1 MSEQNNEDS
10 KLANELVN
18 GFFADK
24 KADRRQRY
32 IKYGL
37 LSFFATGY
45 IVLMSAITYNK
56 GDNSPSSLTEDYV
69 SLVKIS
75 GEIGPGKSASA
86 EVVNPLL
93 KKAFEDKKSKGV
105 ILLVNSP
112 GGTPVQS
119 ALINE
124 EIQALKK
131 KTGKHVVVVGEDMVT
146 SGAYLI
152 SVAADKIF
160 VNRSTIAGSIGVIS
174 RSFGFTGLMD
184 KIGVER
190 RVMTAGESKNLLD
203 PFGPQSEAD
212 KEKQAELL
220 VAIHAHFK
228 DTVIQGRGNKLD
240 LDTPKLFSGT
250 VWTGEQAV
258 KFGLVDGLGSL
269 TTVMSSEFNVHQF
282 REFSE
287 SKPLLQSLLSGVGV
301 AVAKELVP
309 STATNVF
316 ALPPNM

>member
-1 MSEQNNEDS
+1 MSDS
-10 KLANELVN
+10 FDNDHISKKDVLEMI
-18 GFFADK
+18 FEDK
-24 KADRRQRY
+24 KAERRIRY
-32 IKYGL
+32 IKFGL
-37 LSFFATGY
+37 ITAVALSYIGGMAFAF
-45 IVLMSAITYNK
+45 NK
-56 GDNSPSSLTEDYV
+56 SEASSVDAKDYV

-124 EIQALKK
+124 EITALKK

-152 SVAADKIF
+152 SVAADKIY
-160 VNRSTIAGSIGVIS
+160 VNRSTLAGSIGVIS

-190 RVMTAGESKNLLD
+190 RVMTAGESKNMLD
-203 PFGPQSEAD
+203 PFGPQTD
-212 KEKQAELL
+212 QDREKQAQLL
-220 VAIHAHFK
+220 AAIHTHFK
-228 DTVIQGRGNKLD
+228 DTVIQGRGKKLD
-240 LDTPKLFSGT
+240 LNTPKLFSGT
-250 VWTGEQAV
+250 VWTGEEAV

-269 TTVMSSEFNVHQF
+269 TSVMNSEFKVSNYK
-282 REFSE
+282 EFSE
-287 SKPLLQSLLSGVGV
+287 NKPLLQSILSGVGV
-301 AVAKELVP
+301 SIAKELVP
-309 STATNVF
+309 GTTATNVF
-316 ALPPNM
+316 ALPANY

>member
-1 MSEQNNEDS
+1 MSDQSSSNLEKLIFEDR
-10 KLANELVN
+10 
-18 GFFADK
+18 
-24 KADRRQRY
+24 KAERRQRY

-37 LSFFATGY
+37 LSTFFAAYLAGIGIT
-45 IVLMSAITYNK
+45 MSQKEAFNK
-56 GDNSPSSLTEDYV
+56 EAGPYV
-69 SLVKIS
+69 AMVKIS

-93 KKAFEDKKSKGV
+93 KKAFEDKNSKGV
-105 ILLVNSP
+105 VLLVNSP

-124 EIQALKK
+124 EITYLKH

-160 VNRSTIAGSIGVIS
+160 VNKSTIAGSIGVIS

-184 KIGVER
+184 KLGVER
-190 RVMTAGESKNLLD
+190 RVMTAGDSKNMLD
-203 PFGPQSEAD
+203 PFGPQTDAD
-212 KEKQAELL
+212 KVKQAELL
-220 VAIHAHFK
+220 SAIHIHFK
-228 DTVIQGRGNKLD
+228 DTVIEGRGKKLD
-240 LDTPKLFSGT
+240 LNTPKLFSGT

-269 TTVMSSEFNVHQF
+269 TSVIHSEFKVD
-282 REFSE
+282 RVKEYSE

-309 STATNVF
+309 STSSMVY
-316 ALPPNM
+316 ALPDNQ